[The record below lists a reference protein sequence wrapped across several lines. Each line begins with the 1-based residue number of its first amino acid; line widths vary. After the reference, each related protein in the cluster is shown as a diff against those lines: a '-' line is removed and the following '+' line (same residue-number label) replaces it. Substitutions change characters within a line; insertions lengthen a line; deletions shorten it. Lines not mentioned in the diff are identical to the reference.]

1 MQKIRQMTALHHAWQ
16 KWTLVVGLFVMYA
29 VIFQPLL
36 KPVGPVISA
45 MVVIP
50 VIAAAW
56 YLGIRVGLVAGII
69 GITLNASLLSL
80 FVGGKSWV
88 EWLTQYWPSNFMVLV
103 ASYVVGLLQRV
114 LTERTNINVELHSR
128 ERFISLMGLAVRDI
142 LDPKI
147 HDDTHFSLANHLA
160 NLFVADYAYITTW
173 NAAQGKMTLLISTKP
188 LEKPFLN
195 IVLDPDKVT
204 ANSFL
209 LKNRQILVMSAGAKL
224 PYSVDITN
232 LTELSLPGTSELAV
246 PLIAGDYKFGV
257 VMLRFDSARIFSH
270 EDVAYA
276 QLMASQI
283 ALAFWTSEQD
293 LRIQRQSKQ
302 ALALA
307 KIERT
312 LSETEK
318 VGIETVLQLIVNSAK
333 ELIPDA
339 EYAVLHM
346 LDDENEN
353 LVARAVAGLEERPR
367 TALNLPMSGS
377 VAGQVIATRNVIVV
391 ADAQTD
397 PRFLNRTPPVTYR
410 SLVVGPIGGHQQ
422 VFGTISVY
430 SDPPNLFTLESSDL
444 LSALGIQAAIAI
456 ENANLL
462 ETTRQDL
469 KEMNILYQISRD
481 LAISLDPDQLMIN
494 LVHILE
500 QSFGFYYTQIFVI
513 DPQSGDLLATHGSGA
528 AAIQYQQQGHHIA
541 LGEGI
546 VGHVA
551 EIGEPFMTNNVDN
564 VVFYVRDATLPDTQS
579 ELAAAIK
586 AGNQILG
593 VLDIQERLPNRFTPR
608 QLKLMN
614 AIAEQLAVALQKAKL
629 YSELQ
634 ASLRQEKATYTQ
646 LIQVERLAVAGR
658 LLASVA
664 HELNNPL
671 QVIQNALFLLKGD
684 EKLSDQGQQDLE
696 IIVSETERMASLISR
711 LRTTYRVNPS
721 EDYREVDLNDLI
733 EDIGALTTTH
743 MRHKNIA
750 FEFHPEPQLPHIPA
764 ISDQIKQVT
773 LNLFMNAIEA
783 METGGSFIVQTQ
795 CLTDQ
800 DQVMISFSD
809 TGPGISSDIF
819 PRIFEPFVT
828 NKGSGTGLGLAI
840 TYDIIRQ
847 HQGSIQAENNPR
859 GGATFKVW
867 LPIHRKN

>member
-1 MQKIRQMTALHHAWQ
+1 MKKIQGLSTLRHTWQ
-16 KWTLVVGLFVMYA
+16 KWALVVGLFVIYI
-29 VIFQPLL
+29 VTFQPLL
-36 KPVGPVISA
+36 NLIGPVISA

-56 YLGIRVGLVAGII
+56 YLGIRIGLISGVI
-69 GITLNASLLSL
+69 GIALNASLLSL
-80 FVGGKSWV
+80 FVGKSWI
-88 EWLTQYWPSNFMVLV
+88 EWIIQYWPSNLMVFV
-103 ASYVVGLLQRV
+103 ASYIVGFLQKV
-114 LTERTNINVELHSR
+114 LTERTHINVELHSR

-147 HDDTHFSLANHLA
+147 HDETHFALANHLA

-173 NAAQGKMTLLISTKP
+173 NAAQGQMILLVSTKP

-195 IVLDPDKVT
+195 IVLDPDKIT

-209 LKNRQILVMSAGAKL
+209 LKNRQILVMSASSTT
-224 PYSVDITN
+224 PYIVDVTN
-232 LTELSLPGTSELAV
+232 LTEMSLPAESELAV

-257 VMLRFDSARIFSH
+257 VTLRFASAHIFSH

-283 ALAFWTSEQD
+283 ALAFWTFEQD
-293 LRIQRQSKQ
+293 LRLQKQSKQ

-318 VGIETVLQLIVNSAK
+318 VGIETVLQLIVDSAK

-346 LDDENEN
+346 LDDEKKV
-353 LVARAVAGLEERPR
+353 LIARAVAGLKGRPR
-367 TALNLPMSGS
+367 TALNLPMSES
-377 VAGQVIATRNVIVV
+377 IAGQVIATRKVIAI
-391 ADAQTD
+391 ADIQAD

-410 SLVVGPIGGHQQ
+410 SIMVAPIGGSQQ
-422 VFGTISVY
+422 IFGTISVY
-430 SDPPNLFTLESSDL
+430 SDPPNLFTSETSDL
-444 LSALGIQAAIAI
+444 LGALGIQAAIAI

-494 LVHILE
+494 VVHSLE

-513 DPQSGDLLATHGSGA
+513 DPLSGDLRAEHGSGTA
-528 AAIQYQQQGHHIA
+528 ATQYQLQGHHIA

-551 EIGEPFMTNNVDN
+551 EMGEPFMTNNVDN
-564 VVFYVRDATLPDTQS
+564 VVFYVRNATLPDTQS
-579 ELAAAIK
+579 ELAAALK

-608 QLKLMN
+608 QLKLIN
-614 AIAEQLAVALQKAKL
+614 AIAAQLAVALQKAKL
-629 YSELQ
+629 YTELQ
-634 ASLRQEKATYTQ
+634 TSLRQEKATYTQ
-646 LIQVERLAVAGR
+646 LIQAERLAVAGR

-671 QVIQNALFLLKGD
+671 QVIQNALFLLKSD
-684 EKLSDQGQQDLE
+684 EKLSEQGQQDLE

-711 LRTTYRVNPS
+711 LRSTYRANPV
-721 EDYREVDLNDLI
+721 EDYRAVDLNDII
-733 EDIGALTTTH
+733 EDIGVLTTTH
-743 MRHKNIA
+743 MRHKNIVYV
-750 FEFHPEPQLPHIPA
+750 FRPEPKLPYIPA

-783 METGGSFIVQTQ
+783 MEEGGSFTVRTEQ
-795 CLTDQ
+795 LVDQ
-800 DQVMISFSD
+800 DQVMISFTD
-809 TGPGISSDIF
+809 TGPGISPDIF

-828 NKGSGTGLGLAI
+828 NKGNGTGLGLAI
-840 TYDIIRQ
+840 TYDIVRQ
-847 HQGSIQAENNPR
+847 HQGSIQAENNPQ

-867 LPIHRKN
+867 LPIHRRN

>member
-1 MQKIRQMTALHHAWQ
+1 MRKIQGLTLRYIWQ
-16 KWTLVVGLFVMYA
+16 KWALVLGLFFIYTVT
-29 VIFQPLL
+29 FQPLL
-36 KPVGPVISA
+36 NPIGPVISA

-50 VIAAAW
+50 VIATAW
-56 YLGIRVGLVAGII
+56 YLGIRIGLIAGIV
-69 GITLNASLLSL
+69 GIALNASLLSL
-80 FVGGKSWV
+80 FVGKTWI
-88 EWLTQYWPSNFMVLV
+88 EWIIQYWPSNLMVFL
-103 ASYVVGLLQRV
+103 ASYVVGFLQKV
-114 LTERTNINVELHSR
+114 LAERTHINIELHSR

-147 HDDTHFSLANHLA
+147 HDDSHFSLANHLA
-160 NLFVADYAYITTW
+160 NLFVADYAYITSW
-173 NAAQGKMTLLISTKP
+173 NAAQGQMTLLVSTKP
-188 LEKPFLN
+188 LKNPFLN
-195 IVLDPDKVT
+195 IALDPDKVT
-204 ANSFL
+204 PGSFL
-209 LKNRQILVMSAGAKL
+209 LKNRQILVMSPEANL
-224 PYSVDITN
+224 PYIVDIAN
-232 LTELSLPGTSELAV
+232 LTELALPSESELAV

-257 VMLRFDSARIFSH
+257 VMLRFDSPHIFSH

-293 LRIQRQSKQ
+293 LRIKKQSKQ

-318 VGIETVLQLIVNSAK
+318 IGIETVLQLIVNSAE

-346 LDDENEN
+346 VDEEN
-353 LVARAVAGLEERPR
+353 KVLVARAIAGLEGH
-367 TALNLPMSGS
+367 TGTVLNLPMSES
-377 VAGQVIATRNVIVV
+377 IAGHAITIRNVV
-391 ADAQTD
+391 AVSDIQTD
-397 PRFLNRTPPVTYR
+397 PRFLNRIPHVTYR
-410 SLVVGPIGGHQQ
+410 SIIVAPIGSSQQ
-422 VFGTISVY
+422 IFGTISIY
-430 SDPPNLFTLESSDL
+430 SNQPNVFTLEASDL
-444 LSALGIQAAIAI
+444 LGALGIQAAIAI

-481 LAISLDPDQLMIN
+481 LAISLDPDQLMSN
-494 LVHILE
+494 VVHILE
-500 QSFGFYYTQIFVI
+500 QSFGFYYIQIFVI
-513 DPQSGDLLATHGSGA
+513 DPQSGDLLANHGSGE
-528 AAIQYQQQGHHIA
+528 AAIQYQQRGHYIA
-541 LGEGI
+541 LGEGL

-579 ELAAAIK
+579 ELAAPIK

-608 QLKLMN
+608 QLKLVN
-614 AIAEQLAVALQKAKL
+614 AVAEQLAVALQKAKL

-634 ASLRQEKATYTQ
+634 TSLRQEKATYTQ
-646 LIQVERLAVAGR
+646 LIQIERLAVAGR

-671 QVIQNALFLLKGD
+671 QVIQNALFLLKSD
-684 EKLSDQGQQDLE
+684 EKLSPIGRQDLE

-711 LRTTYRVNPS
+711 LRTTYRANPV
-721 EDYREVDLNDLI
+721 EDYRSVDLNDI
-733 EDIGALTTTH
+733 IDDIGALTVTH
-743 MRHKNIA
+743 MRHKNIV
-750 FEFHPEPQLPHIPA
+750 FKFYPEPKLPYIPA
-764 ISDQIKQVT
+764 ISDQLKQVT

-783 METGGSFIVQTQ
+783 METGGSFTVWTQ
-795 CLTDQ
+795 HLADQ
-800 DQVMISFSD
+800 DKILISFTD

-819 PRIFEPFVT
+819 PHIFEPFVT
-828 NKGSGTGLGLAI
+828 NKGNGTGLGLAI

-847 HQGSIQAENNPR
+847 HQGHIQAENNPQ

-867 LPIHRKN
+867 LPIHRRD